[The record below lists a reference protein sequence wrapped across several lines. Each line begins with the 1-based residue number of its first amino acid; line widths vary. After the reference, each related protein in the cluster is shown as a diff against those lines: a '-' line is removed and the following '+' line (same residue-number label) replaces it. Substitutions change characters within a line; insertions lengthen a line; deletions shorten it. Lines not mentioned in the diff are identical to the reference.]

1 MNRSSMRFWRNV
13 VYLLLVAAALLLVV
27 VWWQELRSIWAQ
39 HWLTFL
45 GATGLMTLGAVVQAH
60 NFIAFLG
67 VSLPRAAF
75 TRIWALSALSNYV
88 APLQPGI
95 ALRIVYLKSRGVSV
109 RQGLLAIGGLGGGL
123 LLTGD
128 LRGRWPGLVLLLAWV
143 AILPFRQLLIASLF
157 RLQRP
162 AWLLR
167 HRELLRDAAN
177 MISATAVAGVALQ
190 YLLGTVLLYW
200 VYTSFG
206 APIGIGQ
213 ALVLACV
220 VYLAS
225 VVAIVPGNF
234 GFLEMLYLL
243 GGHGLG
249 LPLSGSVALALLLR
263 VSHVAANMLLALIP
277 ARDDG

>member
-1 MNRSSMRFWRNV
+1 M
-13 VYLLLVAAALLLVV
+13 LLVV
-27 VWWQELRSIWAQ
+27 LWWQELRSIWAQ
-39 HWLTFL
+39 QWRTFL
-45 GATGLMTLGAVVQAH
+45 VTVAVMLLATVVQAH
-60 NFIAFLG
+60 NFITFLG
-67 VSLPRAAF
+67 ASIPRWPF

-95 ALRIVYLKSRGVSV
+95 ALRIVYLKNRGVSV
-109 RQGLLAIGGLGGGL
+109 RQGLLATWRQLSVSLWIAIGGLGGGL

-128 LRGRWPGLVLLLAWV
+128 SRGRWPGLALLLVWV
-143 AILPFRQLLIASLF
+143 AIPSLRVLLVAGMF
-157 RLQRP
+157 GLQRP
-162 AWLLR
+162 AWLIR

-177 MISATAVAGVALQ
+177 MISATAVAGVAVQ

-200 VYTSFG
+200 VYMSFG

-220 VYLAS
+220 VYVSS

-243 GGHGLG
+243 AGHGLG
-249 LPLSGSVALALLLR
+249 LSLSGSVALALLLR
-263 VSHVAANMLLALIP
+263 VSHIAANMLLALIP
-277 ARDDG
+277 TRDAG

>member
-1 MNRSSMRFWRNV
+1 
-13 VYLLLVAAALLLVV
+13 
-27 VWWQELRSIWAQ
+27 
-39 HWLTFL
+39 
-45 GATGLMTLGAVVQAH
+45 
-60 NFIAFLG
+60 
-67 VSLPRAAF
+67 
-75 TRIWALSALSNYV
+75 
-88 APLQPGI
+88 
-95 ALRIVYLKSRGVSV
+95 
-109 RQGLLAIGGLGGGL
+109 
-123 LLTGD
+123 
-128 LRGRWPGLVLLLAWV
+128 
-143 AILPFRQLLIASLF
+143 
-157 RLQRP
+157 
-162 AWLLR
+162 
-167 HRELLRDAAN
+167 